1 MAIDIDPRASS
12 ERSFMEAMKPVLN
25 VARAVENCSDVFIDG
40 NRISISD
47 GDKVE
52 RYSFADFPGFTAGS
66 VRAACNSAATY
77 ADVEFGPQEPAK
89 PRLSIKIG
97 RDMRVSAARPP
108 ISDVWTLTIRFLGA
122 RKKTLE
128 DYVAAGIM
136 TEVQHLQI
144 AKLID
149 DRKNIIISGST
160 LSGKTTLLRAMLTY
174 AVRGGDRL
182 VIIEDAPEL
191 TLEAAD
197 VVHLH
202 TSAGTT
208 MSDLLHLTLR
218 LSPSRITVGEVRGP
232 EALALLQA
240 MNTGHDGCQ
249 ATLHS
254 NGAEEAIERLHT
266 LCQESQPG
274 FTRRSVVRAIDAVI
288 QIQGQGRN
296 RRVSDVWLVDKAG

>member
-1 MAIDIDPRASS
+1 MAIDIDPRAAA
-12 ERSFMEAMKPVLN
+12 ERSFMEAMAPVLTF
-25 VARAVENCSDVFIDG
+25 ARGIENCTDVFVDG
-40 NRISISD
+40 NRIGISN

-66 VRAACNSAATY
+66 VRAACASAAVY
-77 ADVEFGPQEPAK
+77 DGVEFGPQEPAK
-89 PRLSIKIG
+89 PRLSIKMG
-97 RDMRVSAARPP
+97 SDMRVTAARPP
-108 ISDVWTLTIRFLGA
+108 IGEVWHLTIRFLGG
-122 RKKTLE
+122 RKLTLE
-128 DYVAAGIM
+128 DYVAAGTM
-136 TEVQHLQI
+136 TEPQRLQI
-144 AKLID
+144 VQLIET
-149 DRKNIIISGST
+149 RKNIIISGGT
-160 LSGKTTLLRAMLTY
+160 ASGKTTLLRAMLAY
-174 AVRGGDRL
+174 AVRSGERL

-191 TLEAAD
+191 TLDAEC

-202 TSAGTT
+202 TSLGST